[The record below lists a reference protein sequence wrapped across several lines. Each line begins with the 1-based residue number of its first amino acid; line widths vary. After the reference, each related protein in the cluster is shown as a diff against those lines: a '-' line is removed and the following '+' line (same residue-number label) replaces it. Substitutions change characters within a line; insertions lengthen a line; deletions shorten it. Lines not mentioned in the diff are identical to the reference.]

1 MTTPTMNKMLKA
13 YLESATVERLKCG
26 RPNEGTVKNTLVGY
40 RRFMRWVND
49 RRERCGHDRMALEE
63 DFPLVS
69 IIKPPLIHKYLSDML
84 KDGTR
89 PITAISSL
97 YQLRQLFAKWCLL
110 YYIIRTLGGRFRH
123 WSSRP
128 FGQWPRATCAPRH
141 YLSYTPHK
149 TALSSGR
156 RVF

>member
-1 MTTPTMNKMLKA
+1 MNKMLKV
-13 YLESATVERLKCG
+13 YLESAQVESLKCG

-49 RRERCGHDRMALEE
+49 RMALDE

-69 IIKPPLIHKYLSDML
+69 VIKPPLIHKYLADML

-97 YQLRQLFAKWCLL
+97 YQLWQLFAKWVLP
-110 YYIIRTLGGRFRH
+110 YYEDRG
-123 WSSRP
+123 
-128 FGQWPRATCAPRH
+128 
-141 YLSYTPHK
+141 
-149 TALSSGR
+149 
-156 RVF
+156 

>member
-1 MTTPTMNKMLKA
+1 MTTPTMNKMLKV
-13 YLESATVERLKCG
+13 YLESAAVERLKCG

-40 RRFMRWVND
+40 RRFMRWMND
-49 RRERCGHDRMALEE
+49 RRERCGHDRMALDE

-97 YQLRQLFAKWCLL
+97 
-110 YYIIRTLGGRFRH
+110 
-123 WSSRP
+123 
-128 FGQWPRATCAPRH
+128 
-141 YLSYTPHK
+141 
-149 TALSSGR
+149 
-156 RVF
+156 